1 MTVPAL
7 DFRILGQP
15 VPKGRPRLGRKQTYT
30 PARTRAYGGSVATQT
45 RAAMRYAKLRGA
57 AAGLPVAIELDIVFQ
72 RRSDLFRRADPDGRI
87 PKATRPDLD
96 NVAKSVMDG
105 LQVAEL
111 FVDDGQVAVLVVRKW
126 WGEVLNRQRRLSE
139 PAHVR
144 VRYSII
150 GASPA

>member
-1 MTVPAL
+1 
-7 DFRILGQP
+7 
-15 VPKGRPRLGRKQTYT
+15 
-30 PARTRAYGGSVATQT
+30 
-45 RAAMRYAKLRGA
+45 MRYAKLRGA